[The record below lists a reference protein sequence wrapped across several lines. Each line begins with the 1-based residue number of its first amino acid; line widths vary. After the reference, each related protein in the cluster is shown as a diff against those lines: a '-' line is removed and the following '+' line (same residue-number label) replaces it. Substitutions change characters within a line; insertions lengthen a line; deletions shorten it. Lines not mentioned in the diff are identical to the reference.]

1 MNDTI
6 LYPIDDMSTTSKSLS
21 SFLDEQWSQHNA
33 LFMNNSDSYNALLLA
48 VARVLP
54 DAGGK
59 IQELATNLQDYHKRY
74 QDCYAALQTLATQI
88 DTASQQM
95 SQTDNTIA
103 QGFK

>member
-1 MNDTI
+1 MKDTI
-6 LYPIDDMSTTSKSLS
+6 LYPVDDMSTTSKSLS

-33 LFMNNSDSYNALLLA
+33 LFMNNPDSYNALLLA

-59 IQELATNLQDYHKRY
+59 VQELAMNLQDYHKRY
-74 QDCYAALQTLATQI
+74 QDCYDALQTLARQI
-88 DTASQQM
+88 DTAAQQM
-95 SQTDNTIA
+95 SQTDDTIA